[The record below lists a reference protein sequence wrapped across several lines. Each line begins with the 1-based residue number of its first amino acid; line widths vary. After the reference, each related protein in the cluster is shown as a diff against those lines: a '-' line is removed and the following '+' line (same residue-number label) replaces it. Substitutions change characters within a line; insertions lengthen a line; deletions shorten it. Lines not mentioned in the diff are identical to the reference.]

1 MQVFLETERLLLRRF
16 TEWDVQ
22 NLVDLDS
29 DPDVMHFLT
38 GGAPTPPSVIE
49 EEVLPRILAEYQR
62 SPHFGCWAAIERP
75 TGAFLGWFEFRPRPG
90 GAPDEIVLGYR
101 LRKSAW
107 GKGYATEGS
116 RALIRK
122 GFTQTAARRVVADTM
137 AVNSRSRRAME
148 KAGLRLVRT
157 FHTPW
162 TGHPIEGAEQGEVEY
177 ALGRSDWEQ
186 REAADSHQWPSQTSA
201 DRTR

>member
-1 MQVFLETERLLLRRF
+1 MV
-16 TEWDVQ
+16 
-22 NLVDLDS
+22 
-29 DPDVMHFLT
+29 P
-38 GGAPTPPSVIE
+38 
-49 EEVLPRILAEYQR
+49 LPL
-62 SPHFGCWAAIERP
+62 GAAILDIDTSAPRLVRR
-75 TGAFLGWFEFRPRPG
+75 GASRIWRTARHQ
-90 GAPDEIVLGYR
+90 VVTR
-101 LRKSAW
+101 R
-107 GKGYATEGS
+107 S
-116 RALIRK
+116 RAHGGDGWR
-122 GFTQTAARRVVADTM
+122 TAPGEAA
-137 AVNSRSRRAME
+137 AVDVCRRAME